1 LAVAARVKKLREIG
15 AWVIIGL
22 GAIASGSC
30 ATNPATGQ
38 KEFSLVSE
46 SQEIA
51 MGKEAADAVPREMG
65 VYQDTAV
72 QAYVSRIGM
81 KLAGGSE
88 RPQLPWRFQVVDDPA
103 VNAFAL
109 PGGFIF
115 VTRGI
120 MTDLES
126 EAELATVMGHEVGHV
141 TARHSAQQITREQLA
156 QMGLAVGSM
165 VSTTFA
171 NLAGAAQ
178 AGLQLLFLKYSRGN
192 ESQADE
198 LGYRYALKQNYDVR
212 AMRGVF
218 ETLDGVTK
226 AAGGARVP
234 EWQSTHPA
242 PPNRIQAVDARI
254 AATQTDW
261 STKRVGQ
268 EEYLKLIDGMVYGDN
283 PRQGFFQGST
293 FQHPNLKLQMTFPE
307 GWKIQNQPG
316 GVVAVSPQQDAV
328 VQLTFGGASPEES
341 AKSFF
346 NGEGITPG
354 QTRREQVNGLSAI
367 SGEFQAQADQ
377 TPVAGQAT
385 FLSYQN
391 RTYALIGFTKTSSYQ
406 SYAPTIRASLTSF
419 RALTDPKALAV
430 QPNRI
435 RVHQL
440 NRSMTLAEFHRSYPS
455 AIGLSE
461 LALVN
466 RVDSTATL
474 KAGQYVKQVVAG
486 S

>member
-1 LAVAARVKKLREIG
+1 MAARMRIERSLV
-15 AWVIIGL
+15 AWAAIGL

-30 ATNPATGQ
+30 SVNPATGHS
-38 KEFSLVSE
+38 EFNLVSE

-51 MGKEAADAVPREMG
+51 MGREAADAVPQEMG
-65 VYQDTAV
+65 IYSDSAV

-81 KLAGGSE
+81 KLAAGSE

-126 EAELATVMGHEVGHV
+126 EAELASVMGHEVGHV
-141 TARHSAQQITREQLA
+141 TARHTAQQITREQLA

-178 AGLQLLFLKYSRGN
+178 AGLQLLFLSYSRGD

-198 LGYRYALKQNYDVR
+198 LGYRYALKQNWDVR

-242 PPNRIQAVDARI
+242 PDNRIQAVDARI

-261 STKRVGQ
+261 STKRLGQ
-268 EEYLKLIDGMVYGDN
+268 EDYLKIIDGMVYGDN
-283 PRQGFFQGST
+283 PRQGFTQGST
-293 FQHPNLKLQMTFPE
+293 FMHPNLKLQMAFPD
-307 GWKIQNQPG
+307 GWKIQNRPG
-316 GVVAVSPQQDAV
+316 GVIGVSPQQDAV
-328 VQLTFGGASPEES
+328 VQLTFAGASPEES

-346 NGEGITPG
+346 GGEGITAG
-354 QTRREQVNGLSAI
+354 QTRKEQVNGLSAI

-385 FLSYQN
+385 FVSYQN
-391 RTYALIGFTKTSSYQ
+391 RTYALIGFAKAASYQ
-406 SYAPTIRASLTSF
+406 NYARTIRTSLTSF

-435 RVHQL
+435 RVHPL
-440 NRSMTLAEFHRSYPS
+440 TRSTTLAEFNRTYPS
-455 AIGLSE
+455 AISLSE

-474 KAGQYVKQVVAG
+474 KQGQYVKQVVAG

>member
-1 LAVAARVKKLREIG
+1 MRSLREIG
-15 AWVIIGL
+15 AWVVIGL
-22 GAIASGSC
+22 GAIASDSC
-30 ATNPATGQ
+30 SVNPATGHS
-38 KEFSLVSE
+38 EFNLVSE

-65 VYQDTAV
+65 IYSDTAV

-81 KLAGGSE
+81 KLAAGSE

-126 EAELATVMGHEVGHV
+126 EAELASVMGHEVGHV
-141 TARHSAQQITREQLA
+141 TRHSARQITREQLA
-156 QMGLAVGSM
+156 QMGLAVGSV

-178 AGLQLLFLKYSRGN
+178 AGLQMLFLKYSRGD

-242 PPNRIQAVDARI
+242 PENRIQAVDARI

-261 STKRVGQ
+261 STKRLGQ
-268 EEYLKLIDGMVYGDN
+268 DDYLKIIDGMVYGDD
-283 PRQGFFQGST
+283 PRQGFTQGST
-293 FQHPNLKLQMTFPE
+293 FLHPNLKLQMAFPE
-307 GWKIQNQPG
+307 GWKIQNRPG
-316 GVVAVSPQQDAV
+316 GVVGVSPQQDAV
-328 VQLTFGGASPEES
+328 VQLTFAGASPEES

-346 NGEGITPG
+346 GGEGITPG
-354 QTRREQVNGLSAI
+354 QTRKEQVNGLSAI

-385 FLSYQN
+385 FVSYQN
-391 RTYALIGFTKTSSYQ
+391 RTYALIGFTKADSYQ
-406 SYAPTIRASLTSF
+406 NYARTIRTSLTSF
-419 RALTDPKALAV
+419 KALTDPKALAV
-430 QPNRI
+430 QPNRVKV
-435 RVHQL
+435 RQL
-440 NRSMTLAEFHRSYPS
+440 TRAMTLPEFNKTYPS
-455 AIGLSE
+455 AISLSE

-474 KAGQYVKQVVAG
+474 KQGQYVKQVMG
-486 S
+486 GN